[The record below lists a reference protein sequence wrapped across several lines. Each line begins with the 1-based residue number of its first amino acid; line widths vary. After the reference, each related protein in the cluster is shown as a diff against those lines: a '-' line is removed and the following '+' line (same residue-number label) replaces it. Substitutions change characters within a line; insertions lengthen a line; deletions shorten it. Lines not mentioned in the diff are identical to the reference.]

1 MIKKIALLLTLVL
14 FMASCNSSQA
24 HLNNE
29 FDPNY
34 AHVVYFWLKNPSN
47 QEDRTAFETSLRQF
61 LDNSQFAKT
70 NFIGSPPKATRDV
83 VDDSFTYNL
92 IVSFESAEAQDAY
105 QKEEAHL
112 QFIEESK
119 HLWTKV
125 VVYDASS
132 VK

>member
-1 MIKKIALLLTLVL
+1 MIRKMTLFLALVIL
-14 FMASCNSSQA
+14 MAACNGSQA
-24 HLNNE
+24 DQNTE

-34 AHVVYFWLKNPSN
+34 AHVVYFWLKNPDSE
-47 QEDRTAFETSLRQF
+47 QDRTTFETSLRKF

-70 NFIGSPPKATRDV
+70 NFIGTPPKATRDV

-92 IVSFESAEAQDAY
+92 IVSFESAEAQEEY

-119 HLWTKV
+119 HLWTRV
-125 VVYDASS
+125 VVYDAIHHR
-132 VK
+132 

>member
-1 MIKKIALLLTLVL
+1 MFKKIVLFLTLVL
-14 FMASCNSSQA
+14 FMAGCNSSQVDQ
-24 HLNNE
+24 NKE
-29 FDPNY
+29 FDSNY
-34 AHVVYFWLKNPSN
+34 AHVVYFWLKNPDS
-47 QEDRTAFETSLRQF
+47 QQDRTAFETSLRKF

-70 NFIGSPPKATRDV
+70 NFIGTPPKATRDV

-92 IVSFESAEAQDAY
+92 IVSFESAEDQEGY

-125 VVYDASS
+125 VVYDASTIE
-132 VK
+132 